1 MQAALT
7 RSAEPTRPSL
17 PSSNYRNRRCHIAL
31 GGDLRN
37 GVAHV
42 DTLGRKR
49 RIYRLSFGRSCLNSV
64 RDFSVMGLL
73 LPWQGYY
80 ELAR

>member
-1 MQAALT
+1 MCSTAL
-7 RSAEPTRPSL
+7 RERREYFSSL
-17 PSSNYRNRRCHIAL
+17 L

-37 GVAHV
+37 GTAHV

-49 RIYRLSFGRSCLNSV
+49 RIYRLSFDRSCLNSV